1 MSDPALI
8 SKLGEPACGRDC
20 YKTRCYTNK
29 YEMGADYNSNV
40 GVRLVLF
47 EHGGYHARVSMGV
60 SDFSATIPQ

>member
-1 MSDPALI
+1 
-8 SKLGEPACGRDC
+8 
-20 YKTRCYTNK
+20 
-29 YEMGADYNSNV
+29 MGADYNSNV